1 MLPHEEREQSMT
13 VRSGSTVGDFMHRY
27 LEVIPSETTIVE
39 VAERMRGKILGSLLV
54 ESTDEEGRMSRRS
67 GIVTE
72 ADLIRKVLA
81 KGMDP
86 SHTMVNQIMTSPL
99 LTITPDRPM
108 LDASHLMEANHVRYL
123 CVSDKDEIVGIISM
137 RDLARHFVDSEGG
150 PVRDLENV
158 FRPLSVLMRTKMETI
173 ASERTVLE
181 GAQTM
186 AEKRIGSLLVIEAGE
201 MVGIV
206 TETDVVRKV
215 IAARLLASSTSVGA
229 VMNYPLIQIDINRT
243 VRDASRL
250 MAEQRIR
257 HLAVTEENK
266 VVGLLSVRDLVKMVS
281 VRDKPRFLRST

>member
-1 MLPHEEREQSMT
+1 M
-13 VRSGSTVGDFMHRY
+13 VGDFMYRY
-27 LEVIPSETTIVE
+27 LEVVPPQTTIVE
-39 VAERMRGKILGSLLV
+39 AAERMREKSLGSLLV
-54 ESTDEEGRMSRRS
+54 ESTDAEGRMSRRC

-72 ADLIRKVLA
+72 TDLVRKVLA
-81 KGMDP
+81 KGIDP
-86 SHTMVNQIMTSPL
+86 FLAMADQIMTSPL

-150 PVRDLENV
+150 PIHDLDNV
-158 FRPLSVLMRTKMETI
+158 YRPLSVLMRTTMETI
-173 ASERTVLE
+173 ASGRTVLE
-181 GAQTM
+181 AAQTM
-186 AEKRIGSLLVIEAGE
+186 AEKRIGSLLVLVAEE

-206 TETDVVRKV
+206 TETDSVRKV
-215 IAARLLASSTSVGA
+215 ISAHLSASSTSVGA

-250 MAEQRIR
+250 MAEERIR

>member
-1 MLPHEEREQSMT
+1 MT
-13 VRSGSTVGDFMHRY
+13 ARSGGTVGDFMHRY
-27 LEVIPSETTIVE
+27 LEVVPPDATILE
-39 VAERMRGKILGSLLV
+39 AAKRMRGQQLGSLLV
-54 ESTDEEGRMSRRS
+54 ESTDAEGRMSRKS

-72 ADLIRKVLA
+72 TDLIQKVLA

-86 SHTMVNQIMTSPL
+86 SLVSVDQVMTSPL

-123 CVSDKDEIVGIISM
+123 CVSDKEEIVGVISV
-137 RDLARHFVDSEGG
+137 RDLARYFVDSEGG
-150 PVRDLENV
+150 PIRDLDNV
-158 FRPLSVLMRTKMETI
+158 YRPLSVLMRTTMETI

-181 GAQTM
+181 AAQAM
-186 AEKRIGSLLVIEAGE
+186 AEKRIGSLLVLEAGE

-206 TETDVVRKV
+206 TETDLVRKG
-215 IAARLLASSTSVGA
+215 IASHLPASSTHVGA
-229 VMNYPLIQIDINRT
+229 VMNYPLIKIDINRT

-281 VRDKPRFLRST
+281 VRDKPRFLRQA

>member
-1 MLPHEEREQSMT
+1 MT
-13 VRSGSTVGDFMHRY
+13 IRSGGTVGDFMHRY
-27 LEVIPSETTIVE
+27 LEVILPETTILE
-39 VAERMRGKILGSLLV
+39 AAERMREKSLGSLLV
-54 ESTDEEGRMSRRS
+54 ELTDEEGRMSGGS

-72 ADLIRKVLA
+72 TDLIRKVLA

-86 SHTMVNQIMTSPL
+86 SLAMVDQIMTSPL

-108 LDASHLMEANHVRYL
+108 LDASHLMETNHVRYL

-150 PVRDLENV
+150 PIRDLDNV
-158 FRPLSVLMRTKMETI
+158 YRPLSVLMRTTMETI

-181 GAQTM
+181 AAQTM

-215 IAARLLASSTSVGA
+215 IAARLPASSTSVGA

-250 MAEQRIR
+250 MAEQGIR
-257 HLAVTEENK
+257 HLAVTEDNK

>member
-1 MLPHEEREQSMT
+1 MT
-13 VRSGSTVGDFMHRY
+13 VRSGGTVGDFMHRY
-27 LEVIPSETTIVE
+27 LEVIPPETTIVE
-39 VAERMRGKILGSLLV
+39 AAERMREKSLGSLLV
-54 ESTDEEGRMSRRS
+54 EATDAVGRMSRRS

-72 ADLIRKVLA
+72 TDLTRKVLA

-86 SHTMVNQIMTSPL
+86 SLTMVDRIMTSPL

-108 LDASHLMEANHVRYL
+108 LDASHLMEANHIRYL

-150 PVRDLENV
+150 PIRDLENV
-158 FRPLSVLMRTKMETI
+158 YRPLSVLMRATMETI

-181 GAQTM
+181 AARTM

-206 TETDVVRKV
+206 TETDVVKKV
-215 IAARLLASSTSVGA
+215 IGACLPASSTSVGA

-257 HLAVTEENK
+257 HLAVTEDNK
-266 VVGLLSVRDLVKMVS
+266 IVGLLSVRDLVKMVS

>member
-1 MLPHEEREQSMT
+1 MT
-13 VRSGSTVGDFMHRY
+13 VRSGGTVGDFMHSN
-27 LEVIPSETTIVE
+27 LEVIPPETMIVE
-39 VAERMRGKILGSLLV
+39 AAERMREKSLGSLLV
-54 ESTDEEGRMSRRS
+54 EATDAGGRMSRRS

-72 ADLIRKVLA
+72 TDLTRKVLA

-86 SHTMVNQIMTSPL
+86 SLTMVDQIMTSPL

-108 LDASHLMEANHVRYL
+108 LDASHLMETNHIRYL

-150 PVRDLENV
+150 PIRDLDNV
-158 FRPLSVLMRTKMETI
+158 YRPLSVLMRATMETI

-181 GAQTM
+181 AAQTM

-215 IAARLLASSTSVGA
+215 IGVCLPASSTSVGA